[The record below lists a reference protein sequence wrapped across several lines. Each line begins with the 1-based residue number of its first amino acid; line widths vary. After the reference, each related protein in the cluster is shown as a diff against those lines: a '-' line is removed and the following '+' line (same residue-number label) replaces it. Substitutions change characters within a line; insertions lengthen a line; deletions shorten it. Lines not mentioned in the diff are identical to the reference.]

1 MSNHSNA
8 ETVVLVTLGFHSGS
22 IKTRKL
28 LHIDKK
34 NLKSF

>member
-22 IKTRKL
+22 IKGAETV
-28 LHIDKK
+28 HIDKK